1 MRNRRRR
8 KLNIYTEPVTTYLT
22 KQQKREIQNLCK
34 RTNRSMSEL
43 LRLGIIENILHS
55 NREENS
61 NGV

>member
-1 MRNRRRR
+1 MRRRRR

-22 KQQKREIQNLCK
+22 KQQKTEIQNLCK

-43 LRLGIIENILHS
+43 LRLGIIENILRN

>member
-1 MRNRRRR
+1 MRRRRR

-22 KQQKREIQNLCK
+22 KQQKTEIQNLCK

-43 LRLGIIENILHS
+43 LRLGIIENILRN

-61 NGV
+61 DGV

>member
-1 MRNRRRR
+1 MRKRRRR

-22 KQQKREIQNLCK
+22 KQQKTEIQNLCK